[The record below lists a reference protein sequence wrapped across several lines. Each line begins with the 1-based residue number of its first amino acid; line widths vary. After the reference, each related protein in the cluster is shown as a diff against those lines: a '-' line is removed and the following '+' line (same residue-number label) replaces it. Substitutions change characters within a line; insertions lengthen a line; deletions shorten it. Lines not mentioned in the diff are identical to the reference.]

1 MNIELLERGHRFP
14 PVSFVLD
21 EAAVHSYLE
30 AVEDAALRRL
40 CRDEGQAWAPP
51 MAVAALALR
60 GLLEAMGL
68 GRVSA
73 DLSAPAGAVHASQE
87 FEFRRPVAVGER
99 LASRAWVAHRSQRS
113 GWLVLAVEMEATDE
127 AGQAVLAG
135 RASVLIPQ

>member
-1 MNIELLERGHRFP
+1 MNVELLEKGHRFP
-14 PVSFVLD
+14 PVAVVLE
-21 EAAVHSYLE
+21 EAAVDRYLE
-30 AVEDAALRRL
+30 AVEDTALPAL
-40 CRDEGQAWAPP
+40 CRAEGQAWAPP

-60 GLLEAMGL
+60 GLMEAMGL
-68 GRVSA
+68 
-73 DLSAPAGAVHASQE
+73 PPGAVHGSQE

-113 GWLVLAVEMEATDE
+113 GWLALAVEMETTDE

>member
-1 MNIELLERGHRFP
+1 MDVASLEKGHRFP
-14 PVSFVLD
+14 PVAFALE
-21 EAAVHSYLE
+21 EAAVRGYLE
-30 AVEDAALRRL
+30 AVEDTALPVL
-40 CRDEGQAWAPP
+40 CEAEGQAWAPP

-60 GLLEAMGL
+60 VLMEAMGL
-68 GRVSA
+68 
-73 DLSAPAGAVHASQE
+73 PAGAVHASQE

-113 GWLVLAVEMEATDE
+113 GWLALAVEMEATGE

>member
-1 MNIELLERGHRFP
+1 MGINIDLLEKGHRFP

-21 EAAVHSYLE
+21 EAAVHGYLE
-30 AVEDAALRRL
+30 AVEDAALPEL
-40 CRDEGQAWAPP
+40 CQDEGQAWVPP

-60 GLLEAMGL
+60 GLMEAMGL
-68 GRVSA
+68 
-73 DLSAPAGAVHASQE
+73 PPGAVHGSQE

-113 GWLVLAVEMEATDE
+113 GWLALAVETEVADE

>member
-1 MNIELLERGHRFP
+1 MSTNIELLEKGHRFP
-14 PVSFVLD
+14 PVSFALD
-21 EAAVHSYLE
+21 EATVRQYLE
-30 AVEDAALRRL
+30 AVEDAALPAL

-60 GLLEAMGL
+60 GLMEAMGL
-68 GRVSA
+68 
-73 DLSAPAGAVHASQE
+73 PAGAVHGSQE

-113 GWLVLAVEMEATDE
+113 GWLALAVEMEATDE
-127 AGQAVLAG
+127 AGQTVLAG